1 MAADTRGRPRISVV
15 IPTFE
20 RRGPVLAALASVD
33 TQTYPA
39 HEVIVVDDGS
49 TDGTADAV
57 RARYGDA
64 VCVIEQANQGPSIAR
79 NTGCR
84 EATGDLIAF
93 LDSDNRW
100 RPHHLATVAAM
111 AERFPDAVLLSTQRT
126 YRSGDET
133 VADAECADLAERLLL
148 HGIALSFTTGVAVR
162 RDAFDATGGFD
173 PDMRWGEDVDLFL
186 RVALEGPV
194 ASMRAYTFDVADEPG
209 LYAEGLDAGKYLD
222 TLGRSADNA
231 LAALEHSSRPD
242 AERLRQAARAR
253 RALGEAVK
261 ALARG
266 ASVPEVRSHLAEMCD
281 RAPSVRRR
289 PTSAVIA
296 VGNRI
301 PGWDSLRRRATVLT
315 TFVRA
320 WPDRWSMSGAQ
331 IAWAAVRAF
340 VRPTVRASALRQ
352 V

>member
-1 MAADTRGRPRISVV
+1 
-15 IPTFE
+15 
-20 RRGPVLAALASVD
+20 VLAALASVD
-33 TQTYPA
+33 VQTLPP
-39 HEVIVVDDGS
+39 HEVILVDDGS

-57 RARYGDA
+57 RARYGEA
-64 VCVIEQANQGPSIAR
+64 VCLIEQPNQGPSIAR
-79 NTGCR
+79 NTGCFA
-84 EATGDLIAF
+84 ATGDLIAF

-111 AERFPDAVLLSTQRT
+111 AERFPDAVLLSTQRG

-133 VADAECADLAERLLL
+133 AADAVCADAAEHLLL

-162 RDAFDATGGFD
+162 RDAFNATGGFD

-186 RVALEGPV
+186 RVALHGPV
-194 ASMRAYTFDVADEPG
+194 ATVRAHTFDVADEPG

-242 AERLRQAARAR
+242 AETLRQAARAR
-253 RALGEAVK
+253 RALGDAIK
-261 ALARG
+261 ALAHG
-266 ASVPEVRSHLAEMCD
+266 ATVPEVRRHLAEMCD

-296 VGNRI
+296 IGNRV
-301 PGWDSLRRRATVLT
+301 PGWDSHRRRATVLT

-320 WPDRWSMSGAQ
+320 WPDRWSSSGAQ
-331 IAWAAVRAF
+331 VAWAAVRAF
-340 VRPTVRASALRQ
+340 LRPTARASAIRK